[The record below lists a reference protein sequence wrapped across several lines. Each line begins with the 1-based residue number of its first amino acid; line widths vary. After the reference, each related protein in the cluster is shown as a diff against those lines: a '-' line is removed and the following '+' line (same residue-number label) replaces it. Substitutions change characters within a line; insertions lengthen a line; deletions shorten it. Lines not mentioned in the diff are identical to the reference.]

1 MSKVKL
7 STSQERVII
16 ELTPMEARQVFWLFN
31 QLDTYSIPLKLIEL
45 REKLDDVLDY
55 VKE

>member
-31 QLDTYSIPLKLIEL
+31 QLNPSELPLKLIEL
-45 REKLDDVLDY
+45 REKIDDVLDH

>member
-7 STSQERVII
+7 STSQERVVI

-31 QLDTYSIPLKLIEL
+31 QLDQNALPLKLIEL
-45 REKLDDVLDY
+45 REKLDDILDH